1 MMHLSRRAAL
11 ESAIIVSQRGWKGS
25 YSDLE
30 GGSIRAA
37 VAKRKMSS
45 QSSVG
50 KWVIVLLVLIM
61 GIDIDDIVKE
71 IIEPIIPTEAEG

>member
-1 MMHLSRRAAL
+1 MTHLSRRAAL
-11 ESAIIVSQRGWKGS
+11 ESAIIVSRRGWKGS

-30 GGSIRAA
+30 GGSIGAA